1 MRFLPLFSLTV
12 LSSEFS
18 WQMMHLPASNELSIA
33 CLESVT
39 DSMSVYYR
47 LLVEPWKD
55 KISVPLAWSG
65 CYDVKYNKNCFTKE
79 LCYKF
84 LLKCNKNCFTDSF
97 HEILW
102 HSNTENNTSKT
113 PRKAI
118 DERSKESDGNIR
130 LLLARRHAVH
140 SNHCSEKF
148 SVRALGFLY
157 IVG

>member
-102 HSNTENNTSKT
+102 HSNTEN
-113 PRKAI
+113 I
-118 DERSKESDGNIR
+118 FIW
-130 LLLARRHAVH
+130 
-140 SNHCSEKF
+140 
-148 SVRALGFLY
+148 SVLPCIWLFCEIAKYLVFGVGVTFLY
-157 IVG
+157 